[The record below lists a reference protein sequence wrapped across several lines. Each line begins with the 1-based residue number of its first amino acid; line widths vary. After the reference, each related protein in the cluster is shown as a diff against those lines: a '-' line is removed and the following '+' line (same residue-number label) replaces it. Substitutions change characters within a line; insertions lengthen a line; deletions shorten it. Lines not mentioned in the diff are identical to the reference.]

1 MTRTAHPADIMNAHF
16 SAELDKL
23 IAQAKE
29 TPRKRKITVA
39 EWRARAQKA
48 K

>member
-1 MTRTAHPADIMNAHF
+1 MTTNMHPADIAK
-16 SAELDKL
+16 AVAARELDKL

-39 EWRARAQKA
+39 EWRARTQKA